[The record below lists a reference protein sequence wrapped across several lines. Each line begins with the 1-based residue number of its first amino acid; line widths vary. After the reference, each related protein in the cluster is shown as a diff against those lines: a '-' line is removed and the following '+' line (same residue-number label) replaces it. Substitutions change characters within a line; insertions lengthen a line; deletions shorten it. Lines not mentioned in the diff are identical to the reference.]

1 MGELAKKAFREV
13 PGGVELRVWGKK
25 LTAARSEIVGLHGEA
40 LKLRIAAPA
49 GEGRANETLVE
60 FLADFLGL
68 SRSQISII
76 RGEKT
81 REKVLFLRGI
91 KAEELAGK
99 LP

>member
-13 PGGVELRVWGKK
+13 PGGVELRVWVQPA
-25 LTAARSEIVGLHGEA
+25 AARSEIVGFHGEA
-40 LKLRIAAPA
+40 LKIRIAAPA
-49 GEGRANETLVE
+49 REGRANETLVE
-60 FLADFLGL
+60 FLADFFGL

>member
-1 MGELAKKAFREV
+1 VGELAKKAFREV
-13 PGGVELRVWGKK
+13 PGGIELRVWGK

-40 LKLRIAAPA
+40 LKIRIAAPA
-49 GEGRANETLVE
+49 REGRANETLVE

>member
-1 MGELAKKAFREV
+1 VGELAKKAFREV
-13 PGGVELRVWGKK
+13 PGGVELRVWGK
-25 LTAARSEIVGLHGEA
+25 LTVARSEIVGLHGEA
-40 LKLRIAAPA
+40 LKIRIAAPA

>member
-1 MGELAKKAFREV
+1 M
-13 PGGVELRVWGKK
+13 ELRVWVQPA
-25 LTAARSEIVGLHGEA
+25 AARSEIVGLHGEA
-40 LKLRIAAPA
+40 LKIRIAAPA
-49 GEGRANETLVE
+49 REGRANETLVE

-68 SRSQISII
+68 SRSQIAII